1 MPRPLAHALPA
12 ARTARG
18 IPHPAGNARS
28 ARIVARSALLCA
40 AFALASCA
48 SDPAASEEPIAAEV
62 FWVRSDDKVGTID
75 HSLVSSSLPEAE
87 YRTQV
92 REALEMRRA
101 SRKTIPDWRMHQLLA
116 AFDDRGFEELAQGS
130 AQQGAWDLIGVVRD
144 GKTRILSIFPSTA
157 GRMSPSD
164 HRRAREIYYVFA
176 EVDNSTTGFQTQS
189 TLRPDDF
196 EAQQEQIRR
205 GHEEALR
212 RKQST
217 GGSGS

>member
-1 MPRPLAHALPA
+1 MPRHLAHALPA
-12 ARTARG
+12 ARSARG
-18 IPHPAGNARS
+18 ILPRERRASFARL
-28 ARIVARSALLCA
+28 ALL
-40 AFALASCA
+40 LATAVLSSCA
-48 SDPAASEEPIAAEV
+48 SDPAASDAPIAAEV

-75 HSLVSSSLPEAE
+75 HSLVSASLPEAE
-87 YRTQV
+87 HRPQV

-101 SRKTIPDWRMHQLLA
+101 SRKTIPDWRMHQLLEA
-116 AFDDRGFEELAQGS
+116 IDDRGFESLAQNG
-130 AQQGAWDLIGVVRD
+130 AQPGAWDLIGVVRD
-144 GKTRILSIFPSTA
+144 GKTRILSIFHTSA
-157 GRMSPSD
+157 KRMSEAD
-164 HRRAREIYYVFA
+164 HRRAREIYYIFS

-212 RKQST
+212 RKQNP